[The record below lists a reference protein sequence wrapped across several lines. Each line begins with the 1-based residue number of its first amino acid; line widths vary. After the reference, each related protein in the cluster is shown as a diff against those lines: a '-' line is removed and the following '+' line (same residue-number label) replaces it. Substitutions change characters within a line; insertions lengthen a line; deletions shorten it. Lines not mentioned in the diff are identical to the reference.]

1 MELLSEIDRIKS
13 VMGLVLE
20 YKKKLTRDEKFFWT
34 AKNMGNW
41 LYDLF
46 FLNNKSVQNLPFF
59 EMYKNYLIQTKR
71 ISGFSVESLVKSLR
85 SDEGDKNNYE
95 DFLSILSPRM
105 SEDIIDEIKKN
116 YPSIKEKIDRYGKK
130 EVNPNERR
138 GRKRLEKKPNVTSAI
153 VKGRTDLD
161 MSRLRP
167 LSAVQSEPKLEP
179 VSEPKPESGKRG
191 RKKLDRDYTP
201 IEAGRWKL
209 EGIEQLEKIEKR
221 IDKYEA
227 KTTELT
233 KEIIRLQ
240 RELDRRRSFFGI
252 NKDEEPND
260 INESIQKIKS
270 NFKRFIL

>member
-20 YKKKLTRDEKFFWT
+20 YKKKLTRDDKFYWV
-34 AKNMGNW
+34 AKNIGGW
-41 LYDLF
+41 ISDLF
-46 FLNNKSVQNLPFF
+46 FMNNKLIKTIPFYDT
-59 EMYKNYLIQTKR
+59 YKNYLIVKTKVNVTDLD
-71 ISGFSVESLVKSLR
+71 SVIDSFKTE
-85 SDEGDKNNYE
+85 YE
-95 DFLSILSPRM
+95 AFLMLLDPQK
-105 SEDIIDEIKKN
+105 SEDVIDEFKKQ
-116 YPSIKEKIDRYGKK
+116 YPVIKEKIDRYGKK

-138 GRKRLEKKPNVTSAI
+138 GRKRLDKKPKVTSAI

-161 MSRLRP
+161 MSRLKP
-167 LSAVQSEPKLEP
+167 LSAVQSAPELEP
-179 VSEPKPESGKRG
+179 VSEPTPESGKRG
-191 RKKLDRDYTP
+191 RKKLDRDFTP

-227 KTTELT
+227 QSTKLT
-233 KEIIRLQ
+233 NEIIRLQ

-252 NKDEEPND
+252 DKDEE

-270 NFKRFIL
+270 DFKRFIL

>member
-20 YKKKLTRDEKFFWT
+20 YKKKLTRDEKFYWVS
-34 AKNMGNW
+34 KNIGGW
-41 LYDLF
+41 LYDEVF
-46 FLNNKSVQNLPFF
+46 YSNYDLNRLPFF
-59 EMYKNYLIQTKR
+59 EMYKFYLARKTQVDRNSREAI
-71 ISGFSVESLVKSLR
+71 GKSLR
-85 SDEGDKNNYE
+85 DHYE
-95 DFLSILSPRM
+95 DFLNIMEPQK
-105 SEDIIDEIKKN
+105 SEDVIDEIKKVF
-116 YPSIKEKIDRYGKK
+116 PSIKDKIDRYGKK
-130 EVNPNERR
+130 EVNPNEKR
-138 GRKRLEKKPNVTSAI
+138 GRKKLDKKPKVTSAI
-153 VKGRTDLD
+153 RQGRTDID

-179 VSEPKPESGKRG
+179 ISEPKPESGKRG

-240 RELDRRRSFFGI
+240 RELDRRKLFFGI
-252 NKDEEPND
+252 TQDEAPED

-270 NFKRFIL
+270 DFKRFIL